1 MLIVGLTGGIGSGK
15 STIAKL
21 FSQLNIPIYYTDDEA
36 KKIMITSKIVQ
47 RKLIQKFGEEVYK
60 KGVLN
65 KAYLASL
72 IFTDKVNLNYVNSI
86 VHPRVNQHFKRW
98 VKRQEKN
105 TKGKYVI
112 QENAI
117 LFENGSN
124 VYCDYVI
131 IVTAPKEIKVE
142 RVMKRDHTTKQK
154 IEERMNNQWA
164 DSLKIEK
171 SDFVID
177 NIGLEKTKKEVLIIH
192 DNLIKLIKKR

>member
-15 STIAKL
+15 STVAKL
-21 FSQLNIPIYYTDDEA
+21 FNQLNIPIYYTDDEA
-36 KKIMITSKIVQ
+36 KKIMITSKIIQ

-60 KGVLN
+60 NGVLN

-72 IFTDKVNLNYVNSI
+72 IFTDKANLNYVNSV
-86 VHPRVNQHFKRW
+86 VHPKVNQHFKRW
-98 VKRQEKN
+98 VKRQAKK
-105 TKGKYVI
+105 TKSNYAI

-131 IVTAPKEIKVE
+131 TVTVPKEIKIE

-171 SDFVID
+171 SDFVIQ
-177 NIGLEKTKKEVLIIH
+177 NINLEKTKKEVLRIH
-192 DNLIKLIKKR
+192 NNLMKLIKKI